1 MGMVRTA
8 DKMKSFRR
16 SSIHQ
21 KLTAIILATSC
32 LALGLASVGYALYE
46 RANYRAMLASE
57 LSALGDTLGANTA
70 ASLMFNDRK
79 SAREML
85 GALQSE
91 KHIMAGC
98 LYDRGGKVFAEY
110 CRPGRPHTFEIPGRR
125 EDGARFEDGKM
136 KLSRQVII
144 AKTPIR

>member
-1 MGMVRTA
+1 
-8 DKMKSFRR
+8 MKSFQRT
-16 SSIHQ
+16 SIHQ
-21 KLTAIILATSC
+21 KLTGIILATSC

-46 RANYRAMLASE
+46 RANYRAMMASE

-98 LYDRGGKVFAEY
+98 LYYRGGKVFA
-110 CRPGRPHTFEIPGRR
+110 
-125 EDGARFEDGKM
+125 
-136 KLSRQVII
+136 
-144 AKTPIR
+144 